1 MSTDKL
7 KRLHELEE
15 TITKLKELRV
25 RTSERLSLLRQ
36 QRDQYIEEL
45 KKLGVDPKAIK
56 EKIAEMNTEID
67 AEITAIEAQIPL
79 NIKALLKDDNT

>member
-1 MSTDKL
+1 MQHDKL

-45 KKLGVDPKAIK
+45 KKLGVDPKAVK
-56 EKIAEMNTEID
+56 ERIAQMNTEIET
-67 AEITAIEAQIPL
+67 EIAAIEAQIPL
-79 NIKALLKDDNT
+79 NIKALLKDDNS